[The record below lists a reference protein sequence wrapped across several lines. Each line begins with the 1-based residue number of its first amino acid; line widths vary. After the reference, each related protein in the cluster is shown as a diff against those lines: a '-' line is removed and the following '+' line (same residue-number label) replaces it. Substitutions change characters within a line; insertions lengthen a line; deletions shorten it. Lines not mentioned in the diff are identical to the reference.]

1 MIFGS
6 GVCLT
11 VTQLKPP
18 YFTADVMPETLKSSN
33 LQQVRRYR
41 NYTSSRSTAPLSLA
55 DQIIRSGDEQVIVAG
70 GMESMSH
77 APYLN
82 KAMRWG
88 AKMGDIKMH
97 DSMLTDGLTC
107 AFTGVHMGCY
117 GNETAKGIIVAV
129 ITASMAGNVWK
140 LLVGKGEAVKA
151 GDEVAILESMKMEIP
166 ITAEQD
172 GIVKEVKTSEVV
184 FIN

>member
-1 MIFGS
+1 MKKR
-6 GVCLT
+6 VKLQ
-11 VTQLKPP
+11 TQLNNWYQKEGFSQTTYEP
-18 YFTADVMPETLKSSN
+18 YLRSIGYLEEEAGQGQITSRQAAKEAGLAWDVTTETINKVCASGL
-33 LQQVRRYR
+33 R
-41 NYTSSRSTAPLSLA
+41 ALSLA

-107 AFTGVHMGCY
+107 AFT
-117 GNETAKGIIVAV
+117 
-129 ITASMAGNVWK
+129 
-140 LLVGKGEAVKA
+140 
-151 GDEVAILESMKMEIP
+151 
-166 ITAEQD
+166 Q
-172 GIVKEVKTSEVV
+172 
-184 FIN
+184 